1 MKEKTIGKLLLIV
14 LLQLLTLSS
23 CDADNIDDVIPN
35 RPGTDSI
42 ANFFIRTF
50 PERTKGMSSALLKK
64 EQGKLNAIK
73 KAYQMTEFTFTPVA
87 AIWNNI
93 DFYYPNV
100 EYKGLIYSSVKEIGT
115 YIGTNVSFYTFA
127 TAVRSRRSRLYTE
140 RIDEP
145 PYHGVNCRAYYGTV
159 CSSMVSYALGI
170 SFISYDFVDS
180 DLMEDIHYQI
190 PEDVEVADVLW
201 LKDHVAIITDIGY
214 SSDGKVEMVEISEAV
229 QEGCVRRQYSR
240 SQFDNRMHR
249 FFKKAIRYKYLEDN
263 TEYVPCSEIVPV
275 VGEEPVPIQFVD
287 ELCVD
292 KGDRSDYLIGED
304 VVINIYSAYD
314 SIVVY
319 KDDSIFSSFL
329 PEEEIRDITLT
340 DLPYGYYCAKHW
352 YGDNV
357 VETRWSVIDYQ
368 VSFNLQDR
376 IVTFKSNNSLPV
388 LVRVCTI
395 SGAGVLPVDKS
406 FYHFLT
412 EEEQMAG
419 TVFIPS
425 DMILG
430 GKHSYVQVKFKTEY
444 GNVSTRPINYQDIPG
459 MVN

>member
-1 MKEKTIGKLLLIV
+1 MIGILAKRFVVSLSLSMSV
-14 LLQLLTLSS
+14 LSLTACEPEEFDDRPLVPDSS
-23 CDADNIDDVIPN
+23 GNNYFISTFDARI
-35 RPGTDSI
+35 
-42 ANFFIRTF
+42 
-50 PERTKGMSSALLKK
+50 KGKPKSFVLK

-73 KAYQMTEFTFTPVA
+73 KAYQLTEFTFTPVA
-87 AIWNNI
+87 AIWYNKG
-93 DFYYPNV
+93 FYSPNV

-115 YIGTNVSFYTFA
+115 YVGSCVSFYTFA
-127 TAVRSRRSRLYTE
+127 TAVRNRRSKLYTE
-140 RIDEP
+140 RINEP
-145 PYHGVNCRAYYGTV
+145 PYHGENCCAYYGTV
-159 CSSMVSYALGI
+159 CSSLVSYALGV
-170 SFISYDFVDS
+170 SYGSYDFIDNG
-180 DLMEDIHYQI
+180 LMEDIHYQK
-190 PEDVEVADVLW
+190 PEDIEVADILW
-201 LKDHVAIITDIGY
+201 LKGHVALITDIRY
-214 SSDGKVEMVEISEAV
+214 SAEGKVEMVEICESV

-240 SQFDNRMHR
+240 AQFNEKMHKY
-249 FFKKAIRYKYLEDN
+249 FKNVIRYKKIEEN
-263 TEYVPCSEIVPV
+263 TEYVPCPEIVPV

-292 KGDRSDYLIGED
+292 KGDRSNYLIGED

-444 GNVSTRPINYQDIPG
+444 GNVSTRPINYQDIP
-459 MVN
+459 

>member
-1 MKEKTIGKLLLIV
+1 MKEKSIGKMLLIA

-23 CDADNIDDVIPN
+23 CDADDLDEVILNHPV
-35 RPGTDSI
+35 TDSVS
-42 ANFFIRTF
+42 NYFIRTF
-50 PERTKGMSSALLKK
+50 PERTKGLSSSLLKK
-64 EQGKLNAIK
+64 EQGKLNAVK
-73 KAYQMTEFTFTPVA
+73 KAYQMTEFTFIPVA

-127 TAVRSRRSRLYTE
+127 TAVRNRRSKLYTE

-159 CSSMVSYALGI
+159 CSSLVSYALGI

-180 DLMEDIHYQI
+180 DLMEDIHYKI

-201 LKDHVAIITDIGY
+201 SNSHVAIITDISY
-214 SSDGKVEMVEISEAV
+214 SPDGKVEMVEISESV

-240 SQFDNRMHR
+240 SQFDKKMHR
-249 FFKKAIRYKYLEDN
+249 LFKKAIRYKFIEDN
-263 TEYVPCSEIVPV
+263 TEYVACPEIVPV
-275 VGEEPVPIQFVD
+275 AGEEPVPVQFVD
-287 ELCVD
+287 EICVD

-314 SIVVY
+314 SIVVFR
-319 KDDSIFSSFL
+319 DDSIFSSYL
-329 PEEEIRDITLT
+329 PDEEIRDIALT
-340 DLPYGYYCAKHW
+340 DLPYGYYCAKHC
-352 YGDNV
+352 YGNNV

-368 VSFNLQDR
+368 VSFNFQDR
-376 IVTFKSNNSLPV
+376 IVTFKSDNSLPV

-406 FYHFLT
+406 FIHFLT
-412 EEEQMAG
+412 EDEQKAG
-419 TVFIPS
+419 SVHIPS

-444 GNVSTRPINYQDIPG
+444 GNVSTRPIKYQDVP
-459 MVN
+459 